1 VAICIFRR
9 GREILV
15 VEGWDAIKGRN
26 FYRPLGGEIQYGETS
41 AGAVVRERSSGTS
54 GPWAAPP
61 EAARVSRSH
70 LTPDEAATE

>member
-1 VAICIFRR
+1 MAICIFRR

-54 GPWAAPP
+54 GPWAA
-61 EAARVSRSH
+61 AARSGSSFAIP
-70 LTPDEAATE
+70 PDTR